1 MSLLDKTASDE
12 DHSFF
17 KKSYHALV
25 KSNITLEQRY
35 QFTELVASIARQ
47 NSSDRWQQI
56 EKRSQR
62 FLPAVNYIKK
72 NGFLPIEIPFASQI
86 VEQILMLSE
95 RQITPENIP
104 ISKRNEIYHL
114 KDIESLPSIIK
125 LLEFNDLYELVS
137 QYLGCPASI
146 YACQAWWQFPAD
158 CDSSPQNTQLWHR
171 DRDDFGF
178 LKLFINITDVDL
190 NSGPHSFIKHSHRP
204 GNENFIYSNY
214 ESDIHMLDGKHQRFL
229 SDDAMR
235 SLLSSYSPK
244 IWTGSAG
251 FSFLED
257 TRGFHKASIPTERP
271 RLILSVIWTI
281 KP

>member
-1 MSLLDKTASDE
+1 M
-12 DHSFF
+12 
-17 KKSYHALV
+17 

-35 QFTELVASIARQ
+35 QFTELIASIARQ
-47 NSSDRWQQI
+47 HSSERWQQI
-56 EKRSQR
+56 EKRSQQ
-62 FLPAVNYIKK
+62 FSPAVNYLRE
-72 NGFLPIEIPFASQI
+72 NGFLAIQIPCVSQI
-86 VEQILMLSE
+86 VDEIMILSKSQI
-95 RQITPENIP
+95 QPENVP
-104 ISKRNEIYHL
+104 SSKKNEIYHL
-114 KDIESLPSIIK
+114 KDVDSLPSIKK
-125 LLEFNDLYELVS
+125 LLKFNYLYELVS
-137 QYLGCPASI
+137 QYLGCPASL

-158 CDSSPQNTQLWHR
+158 CRSSPQNTQLWHR

-190 NSGPHSFIKHSHRP
+190 NSGPHSFIKYSHKP
-204 GNENFIYSNY
+204 GNENYIYSNY
-214 ESDIHMLDGKHQRFL
+214 ESDINILDGKHPRFL

>member
-1 MSLLDKTASDE
+1 MDE
-12 DHSFF
+12 YHAFF
-17 KKSYHALV
+17 KQSYQALV
-25 KSNITLEQRY
+25 KSNITLDQRY
-35 QFTELVASIARQ
+35 YFADLIASIGRQ

-62 FLPAVNYIKK
+62 FTPAVNYLRE
-72 NGFLPIEIPFASQI
+72 NGFLAVEIPFVSQI
-86 VEQILMLSE
+86 VEQILILSDS
-95 RQITPENIP
+95 QIKPENVP
-104 ISKRNEIYHL
+104 SSKRNEIYHL
-114 KDIESLPSIIK
+114 KEVESLPSIKK
-125 LLEFNDLYELVS
+125 LLEFNYLYELVS

-190 NSGPHSFIKHSHRP
+190 NSGPHSFIKYSHRP
-204 GNENFIYSNY
+204 GNENCIYSNY